1 MTVTTLSHNTCNSI
15 PSTRLYIHFTFLG
28 QQNSC
33 WEVGVFPGWSPVQ
46 CWLNLVTSGESSYPQ
61 HLWYK
66 LTLGISSCFP
76 PRFSLCP
83 DKNVESIVYTTIGVT
98 RSLSQ
103 KAPTL
108 KIEHSWGVW
117 YVCYVLS
124 SKTMETFTY
133 FSTRNGILPKYW
145 HSCTVLLLTWIKK
158 RLVRDKNRV
167 MTFAS
172 FQNSLTFPWH
182 IDQIFSPAKLFYFQS
197 KKKTKILLISM
208 RSNFTVHPG
217 CSKGNN
223 LTVNKNAFQ

>member
-1 MTVTTLSHNTCNSI
+1 MCLLHGYTYQLQYFLTVTTLSHNTCNSI
-15 PSTRLYIHFTFLG
+15 PGTRLYIRFTFLG

-66 LTLGISSCFP
+66 LTPGISSCFP

-83 DKNVESIVYTTIGVT
+83 DENVESTVYTTIGVT

-108 KIEHSWGVW
+108 NIEHSWRVW

-133 FSTRNGILPKYW
+133 FSTREWHCPKILTLMYGTTYNMDKKKVGKGQKQ
-145 HSCTVLLLTWIKK
+145 SCHFCVISKFP
-158 RLVRDKNRV
+158 DI
-167 MTFAS
+167 
-172 FQNSLTFPWH
+172 SLTH
-182 IDQIFSPAKLFYFQS
+182 
-197 KKKTKILLISM
+197 
-208 RSNFTVHPG
+208 RSNIFP
-217 CSKGNN
+217 S
-223 LTVNKNAFQ
+223 